1 MQFAL
6 PQFLQKRKTIE
17 YLHECDLC
25 SGVWVYAILAFFMQ
39 MDLLSALG
47 FWYVPIICEVVTGAV
62 MSFLVHIFVLGWK
75 ARFEVIIV

>member
-25 SGVWVYAILAFFMQ
+25 SGVWVYAVLAFFMQ
-39 MDLLSALG
+39 MDLLSALE
-47 FWYVPIICEVVTGAV
+47 FSYVPALSELVTGGAI
-62 MSFLVHIFVLGWK
+62 SFLVHIFVLGWK